1 MLRSV
6 RITMTS
12 AELVHMKD
20 NSYLKKSIN
29 QFIEALPMPAVLTD
43 ATGQLLEVNSRWAD
57 GIGLDAHSGPF
68 WLHSRLKADSAALLG
83 ESWEQVLSTRKAAH
97 CPIKLLLKS
106 NEYQWFTATISDC
119 WVENAPVYV
128 WTFTDFDQQK
138 RLECSMKTIIQL
150 THVFSESSDFEESA
164 PSLARALSKLQFS
177 AIAVWLVNEEA
188 KEFRR
193 LCSWVDSEKYVLA
206 DLERLPTA
214 TENIVN
220 RCLQARQTQYEPSE
234 TIHRA
239 SSTLQIDSE
248 EPFGALAFPVK
259 NRGRVVGIIEVL
271 IDNWAHWQTMTA
283 TLGMIGQQL
292 GEFYQRCEGA
302 NQLDENV
309 AQMRTMIGKATTG
322 IFTLSDDGLMS
333 LANPAFQK
341 MCGYSLEE
349 IIGQPAQRFFRLDAQ
364 ADSHDSSEN
373 LEEILCTKDTA
384 VLELQLLRKD
394 GNCLPVEF
402 VLTYMRVK
410 NKSFRTGS
418 IRDITRRKEAEQRVS
433 EFYSIVSHELRSPL
447 TSIRGAL
454 GLLENGIAGN
464 VDKEGLE
471 LITISRSNSDRLLR
485 LIGDILDAGKVD
497 SGKFELQCT
506 PCSVESLIHEVASGL
521 QYYDLENDIKIRPK
535 IEWSGE
541 VFADR
546 DRLIQVLTNLVSN
559 AIKFSPKGA
568 SVDLIVALNKEED
581 TIRFTIRDYGPG
593 IPQEML
599 SKLFERFRQ
608 LHASD
613 SGSKPGTGLGLYI
626 SKAIVEKHG
635 GTIRCLSDASL
646 GSRFWFDI
654 PRRAPG
660 CENGE
665 QTSP

>member
-1 MLRSV
+1 
-6 RITMTS
+6 MTS

-259 NRGRVVGIIEVL
+259 NRGRVVGIN
-271 IDNWAHWQTMTA
+271 DDGNARDDRTA
-283 TLGMIGQQL
+283 TG
-292 GEFYQRCEGA
+292 R
-302 NQLDENV
+302 V
-309 AQMRTMIGKATTG
+309 
-322 IFTLSDDGLMS
+322 LS
-333 LANPAFQK
+333 AVRRREPA
-341 MCGYSLEE
+341 G
-349 IIGQPAQRFFRLDAQ
+349 
-364 ADSHDSSEN
+364 
-373 LEEILCTKDTA
+373 
-384 VLELQLLRKD
+384 RK
-394 GNCLPVEF
+394 
-402 VLTYMRVK
+402 
-410 NKSFRTGS
+410 
-418 IRDITRRKEAEQRVS
+418 
-433 EFYSIVSHELRSPL
+433 
-447 TSIRGAL
+447 
-454 GLLENGIAGN
+454 
-464 VDKEGLE
+464 
-471 LITISRSNSDRLLR
+471 
-485 LIGDILDAGKVD
+485 
-497 SGKFELQCT
+497 
-506 PCSVESLIHEVASGL
+506 
-521 QYYDLENDIKIRPK
+521 
-535 IEWSGE
+535 
-541 VFADR
+541 
-546 DRLIQVLTNLVSN
+546 
-559 AIKFSPKGA
+559 
-568 SVDLIVALNKEED
+568 
-581 TIRFTIRDYGPG
+581 
-593 IPQEML
+593 
-599 SKLFERFRQ
+599 
-608 LHASD
+608 
-613 SGSKPGTGLGLYI
+613 
-626 SKAIVEKHG
+626 
-635 GTIRCLSDASL
+635 
-646 GSRFWFDI
+646 
-654 PRRAPG
+654 RRADAHHDW
-660 CENGE
+660 
-665 QTSP
+665 